1 MPLQVGDLVYA
12 RVTAADRD
20 LEPVLACTDAQGKV
34 SSSVSLDI
42 AQFLTGL
49 LPSKSLFLVWQ
60 SGTILC
66 IQCTVSSILPTDS
79 LLCYTSMHKCNGTA
93 KQVSVFG
100 A

>member
-42 AQFLTGL
+42 AQFLQDSAALEKLVSCVAKWNNFVHSRHCL
-49 LPSKSLFLVWQ
+49 LH
-60 SGTILC
+60 I
-66 IQCTVSSILPTDS
+66 
-79 LLCYTSMHKCNGTA
+79 A
-93 KQVSVFG
+93 K
-100 A
+100 